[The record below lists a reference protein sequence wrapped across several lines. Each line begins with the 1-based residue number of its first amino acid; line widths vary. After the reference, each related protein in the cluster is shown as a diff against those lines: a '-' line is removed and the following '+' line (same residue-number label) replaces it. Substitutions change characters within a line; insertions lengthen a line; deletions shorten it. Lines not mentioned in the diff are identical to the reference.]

1 MQILVRDADGFVL
14 NSTVFNNLY
23 EYEYQLSEG
32 IDEGVFSQEYYT
44 IHDVDLTP
52 TTDKSIEGFI
62 KLYFYKDGK
71 LTFKYSATS
80 EVDRLIEDYKE
91 QLASTDYII
100 IKAYERTIMQ
110 QPEDPQYDYE
120 TIAVQRQALRDKI
133 NELEQMKKDYPTIQ
147 TYKPEY
153 LKPTNP
159 TEQEYDKE

>member
-14 NSTVFNNLY
+14 NSTAFNNLY
-23 EYEYQLSEG
+23 EYESQLSEG
-32 IDEGVFSQEYYT
+32 IDEGAFSQEYYT

-80 EVDRLIEDYKE
+80 KVDKLIEGYKE

-110 QPEDPQYDYE
+110 QSEDPQYDYE
-120 TIAVQRQALRDKI
+120 VITAQRQALRDKI
-133 NELEQMKKDYPTIQ
+133 IELQQMKKDYPAIQ

-159 TEQEYDKE
+159 IEQEYDKE

>member
-14 NSTVFNNLY
+14 NSTVFNNPY

-32 IDEGVFSQEYYT
+32 IDEGAFSQEYYT

-62 KLYFYKDGK
+62 KLYFYKNGE

-80 EVDRLIEDYKE
+80 EVDKLIEGYKE

-100 IKAYERTIMQ
+100 IKAYERAIMQ

-120 TIAVQRQALRDKI
+120 AITAQRQALRDKI
-133 NELEQMKKDYPTIQ
+133 NELQQMKKDYPTIQ

-153 LKPTNP
+153 IKPTNP
-159 TEQEYDKE
+159 IEQEYDKE